1 MTNKFTVTLQF
12 DVEINSIDV
21 PDEDAFTN
29 FGASKKKAPLDEKK
43 LRQAMKDK
51 GMSDE
56 DIEKAIK
63 GVGKTKAPAKDYQM
77 LLYPEY
83 EEWAAAQV
91 ALQEQILT
99 DNELCSDYVREIVR
113 DLARGNVD
121 KMVDDECG
129 QPDLNGVLKQA
140 LAKLP
145 ENMQTILKAEEESL
159 LHDETELI
167 DDSVSCHFA
176 GISINRS

>member
-21 PDEDAFTN
+21 PDEAAFTN
-29 FGASKKKAPLDEKK
+29 LGASKKKAPLDEKK
-43 LRQAMKDK
+43 LRQAMKEK

-63 GVGKTKAPAKDYQM
+63 GVGKAKAPAKDYQM

-99 DNELCSDYVREIVR
+99 DDELCSDYVREIVR

-145 ENMQTILKAEEESL
+145 KNMQTTLKAEEESL

>member
-1 MTNKFTVTLQF
+1 MTSKFTVNLQF
-12 DVEINSIDV
+12 DVEISPINV
-21 PDEDAFTN
+21 PDEAEFTN
-29 FGASKKKAPLDEKK
+29 LGTSKKKEPMDEKK

-113 DLARGNVD
+113 DLARGNID
-121 KMVDDECG
+121 KMVDDDCG
-129 QPDLNGVLKQA
+129 ESDLNGVLKRA

-145 ENMQTILKAEEESL
+145 ENMQILLKVEEESL
-159 LHDETELI
+159 LHDETELV

>member
-1 MTNKFTVTLQF
+1 M
-12 DVEINSIDV
+12 
-21 PDEDAFTN
+21 
-29 FGASKKKAPLDEKK
+29 
-43 LRQAMKDK
+43 
-51 GMSDE
+51 
-56 DIEKAIK
+56 
-63 GVGKTKAPAKDYQM
+63 
-77 LLYPEY
+77 
-83 EEWAAAQV
+83 

-145 ENMQTILKAEEESL
+145 KNMQTILKAEEESL

>member
-21 PDEDAFTN
+21 PDEAAFTN
-29 FGASKKKAPLDEKK
+29 LGASKKKAPLDEKK

-77 LLYPEY
+77 LL
-83 EEWAAAQV
+83 
-91 ALQEQILT
+91 
-99 DNELCSDYVREIVR
+99 
-113 DLARGNVD
+113 
-121 KMVDDECG
+121 
-129 QPDLNGVLKQA
+129 
-140 LAKLP
+140 
-145 ENMQTILKAEEESL
+145 
-159 LHDETELI
+159 
-167 DDSVSCHFA
+167 
-176 GISINRS
+176 